1 MVYNIILGR
10 TEADREKFGTL
21 GTIPIGKQ
29 YIKMGQV
36 SALSNPV
43 LLDVTR
49 SHVVFVC
56 GKRGGG
62 KSYTMGVIAEGISD
76 LPPEIKQNIAV
87 IMMDTMGVYW
97 TMKFP
102 NHRDEELLSEWG
114 LKSKGL
120 DVTIFTPLGFYKQY
134 REEGIPTDRPFSIK
148 PSELAPEDW
157 FLTFEIGPNE
167 PLGVLIERI
176 VLDLKKRKEEFD
188 IEDILLAIRNDTRS
202 EKNIKDAA
210 ENRFLACLNWGVFS
224 KEGTSLSD
232 LVQGGQVTV
241 LDMSPYTTQP
251 GGWKIKALVLGIVAM
266 RVFIDRMI
274 ARKSEEFEQIKASI
288 HYLTEKAKP
297 KKQIP
302 MVWVVVD
309 EAHEFLPLEG
319 KTAASDGLI
328 TILREGRQPG
338 VSLIL
343 ASQQPGK
350 IHTDVMT
357 QSDILL
363 AHHLT
368 AQIDIDALGKL
379 MQSYLREG
387 IDSAINNLPKVSGAA
402 VAIDDVNERLY
413 PMRIRPRF
421 TWHGGSAPSAIPEV
435 REQESVL

>member
-10 TEADREKFGTL
+10 NQGDREKFGTL
-21 GTIPIGKQ
+21 GTILIGKQ

-36 SALSNPV
+36 SALSNPL

-76 LPPEIKQNIAV
+76 LPIEIKQNIAV
-87 IMMDTMGVYW
+87 IMLDTMGVYW

-102 NHRDEELLSEWG
+102 NHHEEDLLLEWG
-114 LKSKGL
+114 LKGKAL
-120 DVTIFTPLGFYKQY
+120 DITIFTPIGFYKRY
-134 REEGIPTDRPFSIK
+134 RQEGIPTDAPFSIK
-148 PSELAPEDW
+148 PSELSPEDW
-157 FLTFEIGPNE
+157 FLTFDLHPNE
-167 PLGVLIERI
+167 PLAVLIERI
-176 VLDLKKRKEEFD
+176 VLDLKKNKEEFD
-188 IEDILLAIRNDTRS
+188 IEDILVAIENDTRS
-202 EKNIKDAA
+202 EKTIKDAA
-210 ENRFLACLNWGVFS
+210 ENRYLACLNWGVFS
-224 KEGTSLSD
+224 KEGTSLED
-232 LVQGGQVTV
+232 LIKGGQVTV

-251 GGWKIKALVLGIVAM
+251 GGWKIKALVLGIVCM
-266 RVFIDRMI
+266 RVFIDRML
-274 ARKSEEFEQIKASI
+274 ARKSEEFEQIKASV
-288 HYLTEKAKP
+288 HFLTEKAKA
-297 KKQIP
+297 KKQTP
-302 MVWVVVD
+302 MVWIVVD
-309 EAHEFLPLEG
+309 EAHEFLPLDG
-319 KTAASDGLI
+319 KTAASDALI

-387 IDSAINNLPKVSGAA
+387 IDLAINNLPKVSGAA

-421 TWHGGSAPSAIPEV
+421 TWHGGSAPSAIPDTSSKEIT
-435 REQESVL
+435 L